1 MRVIAIMN
9 QKGGVGKT
17 TTTLNL
23 AHALSRAGQVVVA
36 IDMDPQ
42 AHLTAGFGLL
52 ERSQAGIG
60 DILIDDD
67 TGIKDVLLEAREN
80 LFLIPAGDRLGDLEH
95 LRVGGA
101 KRGFLLKDVITKQ
114 IKRVDY
120 ILIDCPPSSGILG
133 INSLLA
139 AGEVLIP
146 VSGDFFALQGL
157 SRLMTIFSHIESSL
171 KQKTEKWVV
180 LTRFQERRR
189 LAKEVKEKVMQYF
202 PDRVLQTAIRETVG
216 LAESPGFGQTIFEYQ
231 ASGNGAEDY
240 QLLAEDIIQGRV
252 LH

>member
-23 AHALSRAGQVVVA
+23 AHALSRNGQVVVA

-52 ERSQAGIG
+52 ARPQTGIG
-60 DILIDDD
+60 DVLIDNDVS
-67 TGIKDVLLEAREN
+67 IKDTLLEAREN
-80 LFLIPAGDRLGDLEH
+80 LFVIPAGDRLGDLEH
-95 LRVGGA
+95 LQVGGA
-101 KRGFLLKDVITKQ
+101 KRGFLLQEVIKKQ
-114 IKRVDY
+114 LKRVDFV
-120 ILIDCPPSSGILG
+120 LIDCPPSSGILG

-139 AGEVLIP
+139 AKEVLIP

-157 SRLMTIFSHIESSL
+157 SRLMNIFSHIESSL
-171 KQKTEKWVV
+171 KQKADKWVV

-189 LAKEVKEKVMQYF
+189 LAKEVKEKVMEHF
-202 PDRVLQTAIRETVG
+202 PNRVLQTAIRETVA

-240 QLLAEDIIQGRV
+240 QLLAEDLLQGRV

>member
-23 AHALSRAGQVVVA
+23 AHALARCGQVVVA

-42 AHLTAGFGLL
+42 SHLTAGFGLMAKP
-52 ERSQAGIG
+52 QMGIG
-60 DILIDDD
+60 DILIGDDV
-67 TGIKDVLLEAREN
+67 TVKDVLLEAREN
-80 LFLIPAGDRLGDLEH
+80 LFIIPSGDRLGDLEH
-95 LRVGGA
+95 LQVGGA
-101 KRGFLLKDVITKQ
+101 KRGFLLKDTISKQ
-114 IKRVDY
+114 IKRADY

-139 AGEVLIP
+139 AQEVLIP

-157 SRLMTIFSHIESSL
+157 SRLMNIFSHIESSL
-171 KQKTEKWVV
+171 KQKAEKWVV

-189 LAKEVKEKVMQYF
+189 LAKEVKAKVMEHF
-202 PDRVLQTAIRETVG
+202 PDRVLQTAIRETVA

-231 ASGNGAEDY
+231 ANGNGAEDY
-240 QLLAEDIIQGRV
+240 RLLAEDLIQGRV

>member
-23 AHALSRAGQVVVA
+23 AHALSRSGQVVVA

-52 ERSQAGIG
+52 ARPQTGIG
-60 DILIDDD
+60 DVLIDADVS
-67 TGIKDVLLEAREN
+67 IKDTLLEAREN
-80 LFLIPAGDRLGDLEH
+80 LFVIPAGDRLGDLEH
-95 LRVGGA
+95 LQVGGA
-101 KRGFLLKDVITKQ
+101 KRGFLLQEVIKKQ
-114 IKRVDY
+114 LKRVDF

-139 AGEVLIP
+139 AKEVLIP

-157 SRLMTIFSHIESSL
+157 SRLMNIFSHIESSL
-171 KQKTEKWVV
+171 KQKADKWVV

-189 LAKEVKEKVMQYF
+189 LAKEVKEKVMEHF
-202 PDRVLQTAIRETVG
+202 PNRVLQTAIRETVA

-240 QLLAEDIIQGRV
+240 QLLAEDLLQGRV